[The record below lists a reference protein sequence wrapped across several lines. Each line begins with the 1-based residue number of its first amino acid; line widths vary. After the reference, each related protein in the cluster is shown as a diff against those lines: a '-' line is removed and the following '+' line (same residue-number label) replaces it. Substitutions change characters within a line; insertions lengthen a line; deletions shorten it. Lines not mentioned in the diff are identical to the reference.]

1 MSDKL
6 GHSANSGNGPDVVEQ
21 LRTTLERAGDLL
33 RVLESSLQQP
43 VVHPSAATPADRAS
57 HAEARLQRVEAD
69 ARELAKQLVESER
82 QAARL
87 MNMYVATY
95 QLHASLKPE
104 DVCAAIADIAV
115 NLLGA
120 KQFVLLLRRELGEG
134 CEVALRAGL
143 KEGDALWGAESY
155 AGGDASVD
163 ASLGD
168 GLLRLGPSEESP
180 AVAVVPLRVEGEIV
194 GALVLLKLLE
204 HKALL
209 GTDDRDLLDLLSAHA
224 ASALVASRLFAT
236 KDRRLRTYES
246 LVKLARGE

>member
-1 MSDKL
+1 LSDWPVR
-6 GHSANSGNGPDVVEQ
+6 GAGSGAGPDVVEQ
-21 LRTTLERAGDLL
+21 LKTTLERAGDLL
-33 RVLESSLQQP
+33 RVLEASLQQVP
-43 VVHPSAATPADRAS
+43 NQLPAPTPADRAG

-95 QLHASLKPE
+95 QLHASLRPE
-104 DVCAAIADIAV
+104 DVCSAIADIAV

-120 KQFVLLLRRELGEG
+120 KQFVLLLRREIGDG
-134 CEVALRAGL
+134 CEVALRHGL
-143 KEGDALWGAESY
+143 KEDDAPWGTESY
-155 AGGDASVD
+155 TGGDAGVD
-163 ASLGD
+163 ASLTD
-168 GLLRLGPSEESP
+168 GLLRMGPGPESP

-194 GALVLLKLLE
+194 GVLVLLRLLE

-224 ASALVASRLFAT
+224 ASALVAARLFAA

-246 LVKLARGE
+246 LVRLARGE